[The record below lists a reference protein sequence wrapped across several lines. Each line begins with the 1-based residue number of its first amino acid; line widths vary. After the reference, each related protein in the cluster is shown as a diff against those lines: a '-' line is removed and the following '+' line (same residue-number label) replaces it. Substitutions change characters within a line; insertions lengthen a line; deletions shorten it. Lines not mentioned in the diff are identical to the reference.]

1 LKIAIFIFLSF
12 AVSSCMIHHSKL
24 IVPDCPIDTAFCTPE
39 PYLKVASDDTSKAYF
54 ERNGYCFRIETVKGI
69 LTEANEYA
77 ISFDKIGNAFLT
89 RANSITHS
97 VLPLNRVAVN
107 NFQTS
112 GKEIADTNTNIGFPG
127 FDDNL
132 IVFAKSPLGMDFGES
147 RIYTSSN
154 YNNNINNA
162 EIIQF
167 DGFVPDGH
175 WLSQPCGACNGE
187 VLIFASNH
195 DTSYGGTDIVMS
207 VKKSNGNFSAP
218 INIGRNVNSDC
229 DELTP
234 FIDPKG
240 NFMLFASNG
249 RDNVGG
255 YDLFL
260 SNLSPDFCSEIKAG
274 KRNFDDLFSKAINL
288 GKPINT
294 IHDEIAPMIYSN
306 KDSAFYYSS
315 NQNIREFKKQVFN
328 IWVKYKVS
336 DYTAPDAFYHEEA
349 EISEALTKDTAM
361 KSPDIIE
368 PPKPEILVKK
378 EIIVKGRVFDAHTNI
393 MLDSVMMV
401 LRKVPY
407 KQPEQLLFTD
417 KSGAYSMKLLT
428 ETEYE
433 ITAQKYGYY
442 FDTKRLIIGNNDEVK
457 EMNFYLPQSGAIRV
471 NFPLDEY
478 LNPYKYTLDSNG
490 NQTSRTWHE
499 ELDLVAENILL
510 APDKI
515 DKVILVGHTDDI
527 GTDEYNMQLGRR
539 RVEFIIEQL
548 VKRKVPRNIL
558 VGRSAGEREQLE
570 RRANEN
576 IDTYRKRL
584 RRVMIDKFYK

>member
-1 LKIAIFIFLSF
+1 
-12 AVSSCMIHHSKL
+12 MIHHTKL
-24 IVPDCPIDTAFCTPE
+24 VVPDCPIDTAFCTPE
-39 PYLKVASDDTSKAYF
+39 PYLRIASDDTTKGYF
-54 ERNGYCFRIETVKGI
+54 DRNGYCYRIETVKGI
-69 LTEANEYA
+69 LSESDEYA
-77 ISFDKIGNAFLT
+77 ISFDNSGNAFLT
-89 RANSITHS
+89 RAIVGNHTI
-97 VLPLNRVAVN
+97 LPLRRNAVN
-107 NFQTS
+107 NFKTS
-112 GKEIADTNTNIGFPG
+112 GKQLSDNNANVGFADFDNNIM
-127 FDDNL
+127 
-132 IVFAKSPLGMDFGES
+132 VFAKSPLGMDFGES

-154 YNNNINNA
+154 YSSNINNA
-162 EIIQF
+162 DLIQF
-167 DGFVPDGH
+167 DDFQPDGH
-175 WLSQPCGACNGE
+175 WISQPCIACNGE
-187 VLIFASNH
+187 VILFASNH

-207 VKKSNGNFSAP
+207 VKMPNGKFSAP
-218 INIGRNVNSDC
+218 VNIGRNINTDC

-240 NFMLFASNG
+240 NFMLFSSNG

-255 YDLFL
+255 YDLFKSDL
-260 SNLSPDFCSEIKAG
+260 APDFCKQIKSG
-274 KRNFDDLFSKAINL
+274 NRNFDESFGQAVNL

-306 KDSAFYYSS
+306 KDSALYYAS
-315 NQNIREFKKQVFN
+315 NQKVKDFKKQVFN
-328 IWVKYKVS
+328 IWVKFKVS

-349 EISEALTKDTAM
+349 EISEVQTKDTVIT
-361 KSPDIIE
+361 SPEIIE

-378 EIIVKGRVFDAHTNI
+378 EIIVKGKVFDAHTNI
-393 MLDSVMMV
+393 LLDSVMMV

-407 KQPEQLLFTD
+407 EQPEQLLFTD

-442 FDTKRLIIGNNDEVK
+442 FDTKRLIIGNNDAVQ

-478 LNPYKYTLDSNG
+478 LNPYKFTLDSNG
-490 NQTSRTWHE
+490 NQTSRTWQE

-527 GTDEYNMQLGRR
+527 GTDEYNMQLGQR

-548 VKRKVPRNIL
+548 VKRQVPRNIL
-558 VGRSAGEREQLE
+558 IGRSAGEREQLT
-570 RRANEN
+570 RRYNEN

>member
-1 LKIAIFIFLSF
+1 LKIALFIFLSF
-12 AVSSCMIHHSKL
+12 AVGSCMIHHSKL
-24 IVPDCPIDTAFCTPE
+24 IVPDCPIDTAFCIPE
-39 PYLKVASDDTSKAYF
+39 PYLKATSDDTTKAF
-54 ERNGYCFRIETVKGI
+54 FDRNGYCFRIETVKGI
-69 LTEANEYA
+69 LSEANEYA

-89 RANSITHS
+89 RANSRTHS
-97 VLPLNRVAVN
+97 VLPLNRGAVN

-112 GKEIADTNTNIGFPG
+112 GKPIADTNTNIGFPG
-127 FDDNL
+127 FDNSTM
-132 IVFAKSPLGMDFGES
+132 VFAKSPLGIDFGES

-154 YNNNINNA
+154 YINNINNA
-162 EIIQF
+162 DIIQF
-167 DGFVPDGH
+167 EGFVLDGH
-175 WLSQPCGACNGE
+175 WLSQPCVACNGE
-187 VLIFASNH
+187 VLLFASNH

-207 VKKSNGNFSAP
+207 VKMSDGKFSAP

-240 NFMLFASNG
+240 NFILFASNG

-255 YDLFL
+255 YDLFI
-260 SNLSPDFCSEIKAG
+260 SNLSRNFCTEIKAG
-274 KRNFDDLFSKAINL
+274 NRNFDDLFTKAVNL

-315 NQNIREFKKQVFN
+315 NQNVKDFKKQVFN
-328 IWVKYKVS
+328 IWVKFKVN
-336 DYTAPDAFYHEEA
+336 DYTAPEAFFHEEDK
-349 EISEALTKDTAM
+349 ISELPTNDTV
-361 KSPDIIE
+361 PDIIE
-368 PPKPEILVKK
+368 PLKPEILVKK
-378 EIIVKGRVFDAHTNI
+378 EIIVKGRVFDANTNI

-407 KQPEQLLFTD
+407 EQPEQLLFTD
-417 KSGAYSMKLLT
+417 KRGAYSLKLLT

-457 EMNFYLPQSGAIRV
+457 EMNFFLPQSGAIRV

-490 NQTSRTWHE
+490 NQTSRTWQE

-527 GTDEYNMQLGRR
+527 GTDEYNMQLGQR

-558 VGRSAGEREQLE
+558 IGRSAGEREQLT
-570 RRANEN
+570 RRTNEN